1 MKPILPLLLLAPL
14 LTACFGA
21 PPPVPRDHY
30 YRLLVPAPAQA
41 SSGMALGGVTIV
53 EPLQADGLLRE
64 RPLLYSESGAAHELL
79 QHSYHYWNDTPPR
92 MLQEE
97 MVGYLRRSGAAE
109 LVVTPEMR
117 VRPDYQISG
126 KAKRFERLVGG
137 QPRVV
142 VEIELA
148 LLRLSDD
155 ALLVVD
161 SFTAEEAADDD
172 SIEATVLAL
181 NRATGRVFD
190 DFLTRMRS
198 AAGP

>member
-14 LTACFGA
+14 LAACFGA

-41 SSGMALGGVTIV
+41 SNGMSLGGVTVV